1 MKVFAVLAVIAV
13 AFSAPGNAVNL
24 AEKATELGATT
35 LVQYLRDA
43 NLYDAVANIAAGT
56 VFGPTNAA
64 FDALPQS
71 IKDAL
76 AANMTMLSQVLQY
89 HVIPAR
95 VMSSQ
100 LTNEQTADTLD
111 GRKVRINIYGTG
123 ANQVITAGGVQV
135 TVPDQEA
142 DNGVIHVLGN
152 GVMLP
157 PNGNLVDYVVNN
169 ADFSTLL
176 TAVTT
181 ANLQGVLGGAGPFT
195 LFAPTNAAFA
205 KIPEADLNALLA
217 DIPKLTKVLQYHVVS
232 GTFYS
237 QALSDGM
244 NVPTLANENLR
255 VSISSGTVR
264 INDATVSSANINID
278 NGAIH
283 VIDTVLMP
291 ADDPVTTPS
300 TGAASTLQ
308 LSIIST
314 LLASLIA
321 LLF

>member
-1 MKVFAVLAVIAV
+1 MKIFAVLAIVAV

-43 NLYDAVANIAAGT
+43 SLYDAVATIAAGT

-64 FDALPQS
+64 FDGLPQS

-76 AANMTMLSQVLQY
+76 AGNMTMLQQVLKY
-89 HVIPAR
+89 HVIGAR
-95 VMSSQ
+95 VMSNQ
-100 LTNEQTADTLD
+100 LTNEQLADTLD
-111 GRKVRINIYGTG
+111 GRQVRINIYGTG
-123 ANQVITAGGVQV
+123 ANQIITAGGVQV
-135 TVPDQEA
+135 TAADQEA
-142 DNGVIHVLGN
+142 DNGVIHVLG

-157 PNGNLVDYVVNN
+157 PNGNLVDYVSTN

-181 ANLQGVLGGAGPFT
+181 ANLQGVLGGNGPFT

-205 KIPEADLNALLA
+205 KIPPADLNALLA
-217 DIPKLTKVLQYHVVS
+217 DIPKLTKVLQYHVVA

-255 VSISSGTVR
+255 VTISGGTVR
-264 INDATVSSANINID
+264 INDATVTAANVNIN

-291 ADDPVTTPS
+291 PEDPITTPS

-308 LSIIST
+308 LSLIST

-321 LLF
+321 RLF